1 MNSLEHLKITI
12 VQSHLH
18 WENPLTNRNLFSEK
32 MKAISEETHLII
44 LPEMFTTGFTMN
56 AAPLA
61 EDTNG
66 PTLQWMQS
74 IAKEKKCAITGSLI
88 VQENGHYFNRLYF
101 VFPDGA
107 YQQYDKKHTFTLAGE
122 HKTFTAG
129 KERIVVDYEGWKIC
143 PLICYDLRFPV
154 WARNTSN
161 YDVLLYAANWPK
173 KRVAAWDALLKAR
186 AIENMAYCIGV
197 NRVGLDGN
205 GFEYT
210 GHSAVYDVLGERISS
225 ANFEQEFVE
234 TVILS
239 REHISSNRK
248 HLQFLEDRDDF
259 ILK

>member
-1 MNSLEHLKITI
+1 MNSLEHLKVTI

-18 WENPLTNRNLFSEK
+18 WENPLANRNLFSEK
-32 MKAISEETHLII
+32 IKAISEETHLII

-61 EDTNG
+61 EEANG
-66 PTLQWMQS
+66 PTLQWMQN
-74 IAKEKKCAITGSLI
+74 IATERKCAITGSLI
-88 VQENGHYFNRLYF
+88 VKENGNYFNRLYF
-101 VFPDGA
+101 VFPDGT

-129 KERIVVDYEGWKIC
+129 IERIIVTYEGWRIC

-161 YDVLLYAANWPK
+161 YDVLFYAANWPK

-210 GHSAVYDVLGERISS
+210 GHSAVYDVLGAHISTT
-225 ANFEQEFVE
+225 NFEQEFTE

-239 REHISSNRK
+239 KEHINTNRK
-248 HLQFLEDRDDF
+248 RLQFLEDRDDF
-259 ILK
+259 TLS